1 MKRWK
6 KYWSRLKKTVGMRL
20 LIDTYKGFQQDNP
33 MLYGASIAFYMIFSL
48 PALLIFAVYTAG
60 IIYEEAAITGTLY
73 EQISTHVG
81 EGIAKQIQNILRN
94 ATLNESGAVAK
105 TIGFATLIF
114 SATTVFVN
122 IQLALNEIWGVRP
135 KPQRGWLKLI
145 IDRLF
150 SFIIVVSLGL
160 ILIAFQIIDLA
171 LKVSEEFISRFLSEY
186 TVYLMQV
193 ASWIIGVS
201 IVTLVFALVFK
212 LLPDAKI
219 RWRDVWVGA
228 LVTTVLFVLGKELI
242 GVYLTTSNLST
253 SYGTAGSL
261 VILLIWIYYSS
272 VIFLVGAEFTK
283 AYSHHIGD
291 TIIPKK
297 NAVQVIKQEVERE
310 VETENIST

>member
-6 KYWSRLKKTVGMRL
+6 EYWRRLKKTVGMRL
-20 LIDTYKGFQQDNP
+20 LIDTYKGFLQDNP

-48 PALLIFAVYTAG
+48 PALLIFAVYIAG
-60 IIYEEAAITGTLY
+60 IIYGEEAVKGTLY

-94 ATLNESGAVAK
+94 VNLNESGAVAK

-122 IQLALNEIWGVRP
+122 IQLALNEIWGVRA
-135 KPQRGWLKLI
+135 KPRRGWLKLI

-150 SFIIVVSLGL
+150 SFVIVVSLGL

-171 LKVSEEFISRFLSEY
+171 LKVFEEFIPRFLSDY
-186 TVYLMQV
+186 AAYLMQLTSLTISI
-193 ASWIIGVS
+193 A

-212 LLPDAKI
+212 LLPDAVI

-242 GVYLTTSNLST
+242 GLYLTTSNLST
-253 SYGTAGSL
+253 SYGAAGSL
-261 VILLIWIYYSS
+261 VILLIWIYYSA

-291 TIIPKK
+291 TIVPKK
-297 NAVQVIKQEVERE
+297 NAVQVIKQEIERE
-310 VETENIST
+310 PEPEKVST

>member
-6 KYWSRLKKTVGMRL
+6 EHWSVLRETVGMRL

-48 PALLIFAVYTAG
+48 PALLIFAVYIAG
-60 IIYEEAAITGTLY
+60 MIYGEEAVKGSLY
-73 EQISTHVG
+73 QQIATHVG
-81 EGIAKQIQNILRN
+81 EGIAKQVQNILRN
-94 ATLNESGAVAK
+94 VSMNESGAVAK

-122 IQLALNEIWGVRP
+122 IQLALNEIWGVRA

-145 IDRLF
+145 VDRLF
-150 SFIIVVSLGL
+150 SFVIVVSLGL
-160 ILIAFQIIDLA
+160 ILIAIQIIDLA
-171 LKVSEEFISRFLSEY
+171 LKVSEEFISRFLSDY
-186 TVYLMQV
+186 TIYLTQLITFTSSI
-193 ASWIIGVS
+193 A

-219 RWRDVWVGA
+219 RWRDVWVGS

-242 GVYLTTSNLST
+242 GVYLRTSNLST

-283 AYSHHIGD
+283 AYSRHVGD
-291 TIIPKK
+291 AIIPKK
-297 NAVQVIKQEVERE
+297 NAVQVIKQEIERE
-310 VETENIST
+310 PKPKKISS

>member
-1 MKRWK
+1 MNRWK
-6 KYWSRLKKTVGMRL
+6 EYWSTLKKTVGMRL
-20 LIDTYKGFQQDNP
+20 LIDTYKGFQHDNP

-48 PALLIFAVYTAG
+48 PALLIFAVYIAG
-60 IIYEEAAITGTLY
+60 TIYEEAAITGTLY
-73 EQISTHVG
+73 SQISTHVG

-94 ATLNESGAVAK
+94 ANLNESGTVAK

-122 IQLALNEIWGVRP
+122 IQLALNEIWGVRA
-135 KPQRGWLKLI
+135 KPRRGWLKLI
-145 IDRLF
+145 VDRLF

-160 ILIAFQIIDLA
+160 ILIAMQIIDLA
-171 LKVSEEFISRFLSEY
+171 LKVFEDFISGLLSDY
-186 TVYLMQV
+186 TVYLVQV
-193 ASWIIGVS
+193 TSFFISIA
-201 IVTLVFALVFK
+201 IVTLVFALIFK

-242 GVYLTTSNLST
+242 GVYLRTSNLST

>member
-6 KYWSRLKKTVGMRL
+6 KHWRVLRKSVGMRL
-20 LIDTYKGFQQDNP
+20 LIDTYKGFLHDNP

-48 PALLIFAVYTAG
+48 PALPIFAVYIAG
-60 IIYEEAAITGTLY
+60 YFYGEEAVKGSLY
-73 EQISTHVG
+73 QQIATHVG
-81 EGIAKQIQNILRN
+81 EGIAKQVQNILRN
-94 ATLNESGAVAK
+94 VTINESGAVAK
-105 TIGFATLIF
+105 TIGFTTLIF

-122 IQLALNEIWGVRP
+122 IQLALNEIWGVRA

-150 SFIIVVSLGL
+150 SFVIVVSLGV
-160 ILIAFQIIDLA
+160 ILMAIQIIDLA

-186 TVYLMQV
+186 TVYLMQL
-193 ASWIIGVS
+193 ASLGISIA
-201 IVTLVFALVFK
+201 IVTLVFALIFK

-242 GVYLTTSNLST
+242 GFYLKTSNLSS
-253 SYGTAGSL
+253 SYGAAGSL

-283 AYSHHIGD
+283 AYSQHIGD
-291 TIIPKK
+291 AIIPKK
-297 NAVQVIKQEVERE
+297 NAVQVIKQEIERE
-310 VETENIST
+310 TESEKISD